1 MAKNSY
7 QNKQVGVQKEI
18 FTPSQLGAVFM
29 GSPRD
34 FVLRKYQDNFV
45 SNVNLNDVLA
55 YFNDNDINWWKG
67 NMPTGHTLSSQIACI
82 NHLFPIRKNKEA
94 VLAIAQKI
102 DVEIDGVLLLENDKK
117 HQRGFISFEVVTD
130 KDHLNEKKGK
140 NKALT
145 RGSQCTSI
153 DHVILARKKG
163 KNVILVIEWKYVEHY
178 GNTDKSKNP
187 KGKKSG
193 DTRVNNYAGDKDV
206 SNPNLIQNSH
216 QLKMIEPFNIYFHE
230 PFYQLMR
237 QTLWAEQLIKFKE
250 SETIKADDFIH
261 VHVIPNQNAEL
272 KGTYKCS
279 GRDLESTW
287 KSCLNNP
294 EKYIVISP
302 DELLSNLP
310 KEYTDKLAIRYWR

>member
-1 MAKNSY
+1 MYVYDA
-7 QNKQVGVQKEI
+7 
-18 FTPSQLGAVFM
+18 
-29 GSPRD
+29 
-34 FVLRKYQDNFV
+34 
-45 SNVNLNDVLA
+45 
-55 YFNDNDINWWKG
+55 
-67 NMPTGHTLSSQIACI
+67 
-82 NHLFPIRKNKEA
+82 
-94 VLAIAQKI
+94 
-102 DVEIDGVLLLENDKK
+102 
-117 HQRGFISFEVVTD
+117 
-130 KDHLNEKKGK
+130 
-140 NKALT
+140 
-145 RGSQCTSI
+145 
-153 DHVILARKKG
+153 VILARKKG

-206 SNPNLIQNSH
+206 LNPNLIQNSH

-272 KGTYKCS
+272 KGTYKYS